1 MYFWLFFSHQK
12 EELNL
17 QNSELQSRLQMKIGE
32 CDSVMKQLNELQM
45 RLQKGDQVNFLLA

>member
-32 CDSVMKQLNELQM
+32 CDSIMKQLNELQM